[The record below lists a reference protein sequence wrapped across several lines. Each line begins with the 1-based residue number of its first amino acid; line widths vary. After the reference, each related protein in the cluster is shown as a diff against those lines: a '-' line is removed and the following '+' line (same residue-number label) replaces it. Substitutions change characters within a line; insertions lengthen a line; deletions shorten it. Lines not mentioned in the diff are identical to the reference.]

1 MMGATIEL
9 ERDVPD
15 RTREILTALPG
26 LTIRRGRAN
35 STLQANGRS
44 WPVTLVSGGFGSYA
58 TSTVPMLA
66 AFAGGGLGF
75 VVAERLPER
84 ARKELETAGCAYADD
99 TGAAHI
105 DVPGFYL
112 HVEGRPGRRQ
122 TADPTPAGIGVV
134 AVRTIQSL
142 LAEPA
147 RQWSVADLARVTAC
161 STGEAHRVLTRLQ
174 REGLITA
181 NGRARSLRRTV
192 RAPSE
197 LLDWLATAPSAR
209 RMRERQYAFVYVS
222 DPAKLASTI
231 SAHGLHAK
239 LSMAFSGVAAAHL
252 FGVKVTTAV
261 PVTMLRIAPSVTLA
275 DAGSRL
281 QVELVDSG
289 PNVVLVRDLGE
300 VGTHARQFNGP
311 VPLAPPVRVWL
322 DMLDEPRGE
331 DAAALFRETVLGW

>member
-1 MMGATIEL
+1 
-9 ERDVPD
+9 
-15 RTREILTALPG
+15 
-26 LTIRRGRAN
+26 
-35 STLQANGRS
+35 
-44 WPVTLVSGGFGSYA
+44 
-58 TSTVPMLA
+58 MLA
-66 AFAGGGLGF
+66 AFAGSGLGF

-209 RMRERQYAFVYVS
+209 RIRERQYAFVYVS